1 MMFFEIFSGL
11 SRRAALALALF
22 VAAMLVLP
30 LIVGNY
36 VVSVLVVVLFSAYI
50 GQAWNLMMGYAGQLS
65 LGHALYVGLGAY
77 VSGALFVH
85 YGLPPWIGMLAG
97 MAAAGLAGT
106 VIAALS
112 FRFGVTGVYFALL
125 TIAFAEFTRIAFN
138 HVDWVGGSSGLFL
151 PVVTLTR
158 DDVVHLRGS
167 PQMFYYIL
175 LTLTL
180 AALALSRLLLGRRVG
195 FYWRAIREDQE
206 AAQAAGIDVFRYK
219 IFAVALSAMMTAI
232 GGALMAFYDNNLY
245 PDTAF
250 GISRSID
257 IITAPIIGGLGTLFG
272 PILGA
277 FVLTML
283 SEAMT
288 GVSQNLGVNGLK
300 QWIFGASLLIIV
312 MLQPAALWPWVKA
325 HLRLDAGGPE
335 VKR

>member
-1 MMFFEIFSGL
+1 MNLLISSTMQ
-11 SRRAALALALF
+11 RRSAMALAFF
-22 VAAMLVLP
+22 VAVMLVLP
-30 LIVGNY
+30 LFAGNY
-36 VVSVLVVVLFSAYI
+36 VISILVVVLFSAYV

-77 VSGALFVH
+77 ISGALFVH
-85 YGLPPWIGMLAG
+85 YGLPPWIGMLGG
-97 MAAAGLAGT
+97 MAAAGLAGV

-138 HVDWVGGSSGLFL
+138 HFAWVGGSSGLYL

-158 DDVVHLRGS
+158 DDIVHLRGS
-167 PQMFYYIL
+167 PTMFYYVL
-175 LTLTL
+175 LALTL
-180 AALALSRLLLGRRVG
+180 AALALSHLLLGRRMG
-195 FYWRAIREDQE
+195 FYWRAIREDHE

-219 IFAVALSAMMTAI
+219 LAAVALSATMTAI
-232 GGALMAFYDNNLY
+232 AGALMAFYDNNLY

-250 GISRSID
+250 GISRSLD

-283 SEAMT
+283 SETMT
-288 GVSQNLGVNGLK
+288 SLSANLGVNGLK
-300 QWIFGASLLIIV
+300 QWIYGATLLAIV
-312 MLQPAALWPWVKA
+312 MLQPAGLWPWLKTL
-325 HLRLDAGGPE
+325 LRLDEGKP
-335 VKR
+335 

>member
-1 MMFFEIFSGL
+1 MNVSIFSGAP
-11 SRRAALALALF
+11 RRVAMALALF
-22 VAAMLVLP
+22 VATMLVLP
-30 LIVGNY
+30 LFAGNY
-36 VVSVLVVVLFSAYI
+36 VVSTLVVVLFSAYI

-77 VSGALFVH
+77 ISSALFVH

-97 MAAAGLAGT
+97 MAAAGLAGI

-138 HVDWVGGSSGLFL
+138 HFGWVGGSSGLYL
-151 PVVTLTR
+151 PVATLTR
-158 DDVVHLRGS
+158 SDIVHLRGS
-167 PQMFYYIL
+167 PAMFYYVL
-175 LTLTL
+175 LALTL
-180 AALALSRLLLGRRVG
+180 AALALSHLLLGQRIG

-206 AAQAAGIDVFRYK
+206 AAQASGIDVFRYK
-219 IFAVALSAMMTAI
+219 LAAVALSATMTAI
-232 GGALMAFYDNNLY
+232 AGTLMAFYDNNLY

-283 SEAMT
+283 SETMT
-288 GVSQNLGVNGLK
+288 SLSASLGVNGLK
-300 QWIFGASLLIIV
+300 QWIYGATLLVIV
-312 MLQPAALWPWVKA
+312 MLQPAGLWPWLKA
-325 HLRLDAGGPE
+325 LLRLDE
-335 VKR
+335 MKR

>member
-1 MMFFEIFSGL
+1 MNLLIS
-11 SRRAALALALF
+11 SAVPRRSAMALASF
-22 VAAMLVLP
+22 VAVMLVVP
-30 LIVGNY
+30 LFAGNY
-36 VVSVLVVVLFSAYI
+36 VVSMLVVVLFSAYI

-77 VSGALFVH
+77 ISGALFVH

-97 MAAAGLAGT
+97 MAAAGLAGIL
-106 VIAALS
+106 IATLS

-138 HVDWVGGSSGLFL
+138 HFAWVGGSSGLYL

-158 DDVVHLRGS
+158 DDIVHLRGS
-167 PQMFYYIL
+167 PTMFYYVL
-175 LTLTL
+175 LALTL
-180 AALALSRLLLGRRVG
+180 AALALSHLLLGRRMG
-195 FYWRAIREDQE
+195 FYWRAIREDHE

-219 IFAVALSAMMTAI
+219 LAAVALSATMTAI
-232 GGALMAFYDNNLY
+232 AGALMAFYDNNLY

-250 GISRSID
+250 GISRSLD

-283 SEAMT
+283 SETMT
-288 GVSQNLGVNGLK
+288 SLSANLGVNGLK
-300 QWIFGASLLIIV
+300 QWIYGATLLAIV
-312 MLQPAALWPWVKA
+312 MLQPAGLWPWLKTL
-325 HLRLDAGGPE
+325 LRLDEGKP
-335 VKR
+335 

>member
-1 MMFFEIFSGL
+1 MNLL
-11 SRRAALALALF
+11 SSSTKPRRTALALALF
-22 VAAMLVLP
+22 VAVMLVLP
-30 LIVGNY
+30 LFAGNY
-36 VVSVLVVVLFSAYI
+36 VVSMLVVVLFSAYV

-77 VSGALFVH
+77 ISGALFVH

-97 MAAAGLAGT
+97 MAAAGLAGV
-106 VIAALS
+106 VIATLS

-138 HVDWVGGSSGLFL
+138 HFEWVGGSSGLYL

-158 DDVVHLRGS
+158 DDIVHLRGS
-167 PQMFYYIL
+167 PTMFYYVL
-175 LTLTL
+175 LSLTL
-180 AALALSRLLLGRRVG
+180 AALALSHLLLGQRIG

-219 IFAVALSAMMTAI
+219 VAAVALSATMTAI
-232 GGALMAFYDNNLY
+232 AGALMAFYDNNLY

-283 SEAMT
+283 SETMT
-288 GVSQNLGVNGLK
+288 SLSANFGVNGLK
-300 QWIFGASLLIIV
+300 QWIYGATLLLIV
-312 MLQPAALWPWVKA
+312 MLQPAGLWPWLKTL
-325 HLRLDAGGPE
+325 LRLDERKP
-335 VKR
+335 

>member
-1 MMFFEIFSGL
+1 MNLLIS
-11 SRRAALALALF
+11 SAVPRRSAMALASF
-22 VAAMLVLP
+22 VAVMLVVP
-30 LIVGNY
+30 LFAGNY
-36 VVSVLVVVLFSAYI
+36 VVSMLVVVLFSAYI

-77 VSGALFVH
+77 ISGALFVH

-97 MAAAGLAGT
+97 MAVAGLAGG

-138 HVDWVGGSSGLFL
+138 HFAWVGGSSGLYL

-158 DDVVHLRGS
+158 DDIVHLRGS
-167 PQMFYYIL
+167 PTMFYYVL
-175 LTLTL
+175 LALTL
-180 AALALSRLLLGRRVG
+180 AALALSHLLLGRRMG
-195 FYWRAIREDQE
+195 FYWRAIREDHE

-219 IFAVALSAMMTAI
+219 LAAVALSATMTAI
-232 GGALMAFYDNNLY
+232 AGALMAFYDNNLY

-250 GISRSID
+250 GISRSLD

-283 SEAMT
+283 SETMT
-288 GVSQNLGVNGLK
+288 SLSANLGVNGLK
-300 QWIFGASLLIIV
+300 QWIYGAALLAIV
-312 MLQPAALWPWVKA
+312 MLQPAGLWPWLKTL
-325 HLRLDAGGPE
+325 LRLDEGKP
-335 VKR
+335 

>member
-1 MMFFEIFSGL
+1 MNLLISSAMP
-11 SRRAALALALF
+11 RRAAMALAFF
-22 VAAMLVLP
+22 VAVMLVLP
-30 LIVGNY
+30 LFAGNY
-36 VVSVLVVVLFSAYI
+36 VVSMLVVVLFSAYV

-77 VSGALFVH
+77 ISGALFVH

-97 MAAAGLAGT
+97 MAVAGLAGV

-138 HVDWVGGSSGLFL
+138 HFAWVGGSSGLYL

-158 DDVVHLRGS
+158 DDIVHLRGS
-167 PQMFYYIL
+167 PTMFYYVL
-175 LTLTL
+175 LALTL
-180 AALALSRLLLGRRVG
+180 AALALSRLLLGRRIG
-195 FYWRAIREDQE
+195 FYWRAIREDHE

-219 IFAVALSAMMTAI
+219 VAAVALSATMTAI
-232 GGALMAFYDNNLY
+232 AGALMAFYDNNLY

-277 FVLTML
+277 FVLTVL
-283 SEAMT
+283 SETMT
-288 GVSQNLGVNGLK
+288 SLSANLGVNGLK
-300 QWIFGASLLIIV
+300 QWIYGATLLVIV
-312 MLQPAALWPWVKA
+312 MLQPAGLWPWLKGL
-325 HLRLDAGGPE
+325 LRLDEAKP
-335 VKR
+335 

>member
-1 MMFFEIFSGL
+1 MNLLISSTMQ
-11 SRRAALALALF
+11 RRSAMALAFF
-22 VAAMLVLP
+22 VAVMLVLP
-30 LIVGNY
+30 LFAGNY
-36 VVSVLVVVLFSAYI
+36 VVSMLVVVLFSAYV

-77 VSGALFVH
+77 ISGALFVH

-97 MAAAGLAGT
+97 MAVAGLAGV

-138 HVDWVGGSSGLFL
+138 HFAWVGGSSGLYL

-158 DDVVHLRGS
+158 DDIVHLRGS
-167 PQMFYYIL
+167 PTMFYYVL
-175 LTLTL
+175 LALTL
-180 AALALSRLLLGRRVG
+180 AALALSHLLLGRRMG
-195 FYWRAIREDQE
+195 FYWRAIREDHE

-219 IFAVALSAMMTAI
+219 LAAVALSATMTAI
-232 GGALMAFYDNNLY
+232 AGALMAFYDNNLY

-250 GISRSID
+250 GISRSLD

-283 SEAMT
+283 SETMT
-288 GVSQNLGVNGLK
+288 SLSANLGVNGLK
-300 QWIFGASLLIIV
+300 QWIYGATLLAIV
-312 MLQPAALWPWVKA
+312 MLQPAGLWPWLKTL
-325 HLRLDAGGPE
+325 LRLDEGKP
-335 VKR
+335 

>member
-1 MMFFEIFSGL
+1 MSSSIFSAAP
-11 SRRAALALALF
+11 RRAALALALF

-30 LIVGNY
+30 LFAGNY
-36 VVSVLVVVLFSAYI
+36 IVSTLVVVLFSAYV

-65 LGHALYVGLGAY
+65 LGHALYLGLGAY
-77 VSGALFVH
+77 ISSALFVH

-97 MAAAGLAGT
+97 MAAAGLAGV
-106 VIAALS
+106 VIATLS

-138 HVDWVGGSSGLFL
+138 HFAWVGGSSGLYL
-151 PVVTLTR
+151 PVITLTR
-158 DDVVHLRGS
+158 DDIVHLRGS
-167 PQMFYYIL
+167 PTMFYYVL
-175 LTLTL
+175 LALTLVG
-180 AALALSRLLLGRRVG
+180 LALSHLLLARRIG
-195 FYWRAIREDQE
+195 FYWRAIREDHE

-219 IFAVALSAMMTAI
+219 VAAVALSATMTAI
-232 GGALMAFYDNNLY
+232 AGTLTAFYDNNLY

-283 SEAMT
+283 SETMT
-288 GVSQNLGVNGLK
+288 SLSANLGVNGLK
-300 QWIFGASLLIIV
+300 QWIYGATLLVIV
-312 MLQPAALWPWVKA
+312 MLQPAGLWPWLKIL
-325 HLRLDAGGPE
+325 LRLDEG
-335 VKR
+335 KL

>member
-1 MMFFEIFSGL
+1 MNLLISSTMQ
-11 SRRAALALALF
+11 RRSAMALAFF
-22 VAAMLVLP
+22 VAVMLVLP
-30 LIVGNY
+30 LFAGNY
-36 VVSVLVVVLFSAYI
+36 VISILVVVLFSAYV

-77 VSGALFVH
+77 ISGALFVH
-85 YGLPPWIGMLAG
+85 YGLPPWIGMLGG
-97 MAAAGLAGT
+97 MAVAGFAGV

-138 HVDWVGGSSGLFL
+138 HFAWVGGSSGLYL

-158 DDVVHLRGS
+158 DDIVHLRGS
-167 PQMFYYIL
+167 PTMFYYVL
-175 LTLTL
+175 LALTL
-180 AALALSRLLLGRRVG
+180 AALALSHLLLGRRVG

-219 IFAVALSAMMTAI
+219 VAAVALSATMTAI
-232 GGALMAFYDNNLY
+232 AGALMAFYDNNLY

-283 SEAMT
+283 SETMT
-288 GVSQNLGVNGLK
+288 SLSANLGVNGLK
-300 QWIFGASLLIIV
+300 QWIYGATLLVIV
-312 MLQPAALWPWVKA
+312 MLQPAGLWPWLKTL
-325 HLRLDAGGPE
+325 LRLDEG
-335 VKR
+335 KL

>member
-1 MMFFEIFSGL
+1 MNLLIS
-11 SRRAALALALF
+11 SAVPRRSAMALASF
-22 VAAMLVLP
+22 VAVMLVLP
-30 LIVGNY
+30 LFAGNY
-36 VVSVLVVVLFSAYI
+36 VVSMLVVVLFSAYI

-77 VSGALFVH
+77 ISGALFVH

-97 MAAAGLAGT
+97 MAVAGLAGV

-138 HVDWVGGSSGLFL
+138 HFAWVGGSSGLYL

-158 DDVVHLRGS
+158 DDIVHLRGS
-167 PQMFYYIL
+167 PTMFYYVL
-175 LTLTL
+175 LALTL
-180 AALALSRLLLGRRVG
+180 AALALSHLLLGRRMG
-195 FYWRAIREDQE
+195 FYWRAIREDHE

-219 IFAVALSAMMTAI
+219 LAAVALSATMTAI
-232 GGALMAFYDNNLY
+232 AGALMAFYDNNLY

-250 GISRSID
+250 GIGRSLD

-283 SEAMT
+283 SETMT
-288 GVSQNLGVNGLK
+288 SLSANLGVNGLK
-300 QWIFGASLLIIV
+300 QWIYGATLLVIV
-312 MLQPAALWPWVKA
+312 MLQPAGLWPWLKTL
-325 HLRLDAGGPE
+325 LRLDEGKP
-335 VKR
+335 

>member
-1 MMFFEIFSGL
+1 MNLLISSTMP
-11 SRRAALALALF
+11 RRTAMALAFFVAVMLAL
-22 VAAMLVLP
+22 P
-30 LIVGNY
+30 LFAGNY
-36 VVSVLVVVLFSAYI
+36 VVSMLVVVLFSAYV

-77 VSGALFVH
+77 ISGALFVH

-97 MAAAGLAGT
+97 MAAAGLAGIL
-106 VIAALS
+106 IATLS

-138 HVDWVGGSSGLFL
+138 HFAWVGGSSGLYL

-158 DDVVHLRGS
+158 DDIVHLRGS
-167 PQMFYYIL
+167 PTMFYYVL
-175 LTLTL
+175 LALTL
-180 AALALSRLLLGRRVG
+180 AALALSHLLLGRRIG
-195 FYWRAIREDQE
+195 FYWRAIREDHE

-219 IFAVALSAMMTAI
+219 VAAVTLSATMTAI
-232 GGALMAFYDNNLY
+232 AGALMAFYDNNLY

-283 SEAMT
+283 SETMT
-288 GVSQNLGVNGLK
+288 SLSANLGVNGLK
-300 QWIFGASLLIIV
+300 QWIYGATLLVIV
-312 MLQPAALWPWVKA
+312 MLQPAGLWPWLKTL
-325 HLRLDAGGPE
+325 LRLDEGKP
-335 VKR
+335 

>member
-1 MMFFEIFSGL
+1 MNLLIS
-11 SRRAALALALF
+11 SAVPRRSAMALASF
-22 VAAMLVLP
+22 VAVMLVVP
-30 LIVGNY
+30 LFAGNY
-36 VVSVLVVVLFSAYI
+36 VVSMLVVVLFSAYI

-77 VSGALFVH
+77 ISGALFVH

-97 MAAAGLAGT
+97 MAVAGLAGV

-138 HVDWVGGSSGLFL
+138 HFAWVGGSSGLYL

-158 DDVVHLRGS
+158 DDIVHLRGS
-167 PQMFYYIL
+167 PTMFYYVL
-175 LTLTL
+175 LALTL
-180 AALALSRLLLGRRVG
+180 AALALSHLLLGRRMG
-195 FYWRAIREDQE
+195 FYWRAIREDHE

-219 IFAVALSAMMTAI
+219 LAAVALSATMTAI
-232 GGALMAFYDNNLY
+232 AGALMAFYDNNLY

-250 GISRSID
+250 GISRSLD

-283 SEAMT
+283 SETMT
-288 GVSQNLGVNGLK
+288 SLSANLGVNGLK
-300 QWIFGASLLIIV
+300 QWIYGATLLVIV
-312 MLQPAALWPWVKA
+312 MLQPAGLWPWLKTL
-325 HLRLDAGGPE
+325 LRLDEG
-335 VKR
+335 KR